1 MADPL
6 RQAYLPLAKREIGE
20 IEAVW
25 SVTDMRSPTEIET
38 EHVDMIAP
46 VPIRQLTLLEIQS
59 ATEVDAELKAL
70 VTMIKQDWPKSKA
83 DITLKFQKYFPFRE
97 EISTQDGVVFK
108 GKRILVS
115 FTLRQLMAQIEFPIS
130 SFTKYMPV
138 T

>member
-1 MADPL
+1 
-6 RQAYLPLAKREIGE
+6 
-20 IEAVW
+20 
-25 SVTDMRSPTEIET
+25 MRSPTEIET

-97 EISTQDGVVFK
+97 EISTQDGVMFK
-108 GKRILVS
+108 GKRILVP

>member
-97 EISTQDGVVFK
+97 EISTQDGVMFK
-108 GKRILVS
+108 GKRILVP

>member
-6 RQAYLPLAKREIGE
+6 RQAYIPLAKREIGE

-97 EISTQDGVVFK
+97 EISTQDGVMFK
-108 GKRILVS
+108 GKRILVP

>member
-46 VPIRQLTLLEIQS
+46 VPIRQLTLLEI
-59 ATEVDAELKAL
+59 
-70 VTMIKQDWPKSKA
+70 
-83 DITLKFQKYFPFRE
+83 
-97 EISTQDGVVFK
+97 
-108 GKRILVS
+108 
-115 FTLRQLMAQIEFPIS
+115 
-130 SFTKYMPV
+130 
-138 T
+138 